1 MEPLPRGANFQ
12 RAKMLWE
19 IGLHIAG
26 DPNTPYYGP
35 RDMCISIGSGSAE
48 NFKPWL
54 RMSTGSPILARAVC
68 SGELEMA
75 MVNPSGFLTQA
86 YRGTGL
92 FSEPLPV
99 RVLATYPSWDRYV
112 HVIHPRTGLK
122 SLADLKEKKYPLR
135 LSIREDATHSTR
147 VLLDQTLAAYGMTV
161 KDIESW
167 GGSLQLNGGPGDER
181 RMKAIREG
189 TIDAIFDEGL
199 VLWLNEALASGMKPM
214 TLDDFAFKY
223 LVDEL
228 GWRKYTIKPG
238 RYKNLTE
245 EHTCIDYSGWPIYT
259 RASLPDDDA
268 YKICDAI
275 MARKDQSY
283 WEDSYTGV
291 GQLGKNTDAT
301 PRDVPLHPGAE
312 KWYREHGFKV

>member
-35 RDMCISIGSGSAE
+35 RDMCISVGSGSAE

-68 SGELEMA
+68 SGELEIA

-92 FSEPLPV
+92 FFEPLPV

-147 VLLDQTLAAYGMTV
+147 VLLDQTLAAYGMLL

-167 GGSLQLNGGPGDER
+167 GGSFQLNGGPGDKR
-181 RMKAIREG
+181 RLEALRAG

-199 VLWLNEALASGMKPM
+199 VLWFDEALAAGMEPVP
-214 TLDDFAFKY
+214 LDAFAFEK
-223 LVDEL
+223 LEAL
-228 GWRKYTIKPG
+228 GWRKVVIPKG
-238 RYKNLTE
+238 RYPHLKADHECL
-245 EHTCIDYSGWPIYT
+245 DYSGWPLYT
-259 RASLPDDDA
+259 RASLRDDDA
-268 YKICDAI
+268 YKVVDAI
-275 MARKDQSY
+275 HARKDEIY
-283 WEDSYTGV
+283 WENSYTGTA
-291 GQLGKNTDAT
+291 QLGQDTEAT

-312 KWYREHGFKV
+312 KWYREHGFEV

>member
-35 RDMCISIGSGSAE
+35 RDMCISVGSGSAE

-68 SGELEMA
+68 SGELEIA

-92 FSEPLPV
+92 FFEPLPV

-112 HVIHPRTGLK
+112 HVIHPRTSLK

-147 VLLDQTLAAYGMTV
+147 VLLDQTLAAYGMLL

-167 GGSLQLNGGPGDER
+167 GGSFQLNGGPGDKR
-181 RMKAIREG
+181 RLDALHAG

-199 VLWLNEALASGMKPM
+199 VLWFDEALAAGMEPVP
-214 TLDDFAFKY
+214 LDEFAFEK
-223 LVDEL
+223 LEAL
-228 GWRKYTIKPG
+228 GWRKVVIPKE
-238 RYKNLTE
+238 RYPHLKADHECL
-245 EHTCIDYSGWPIYT
+245 DYSGWPLYT

-268 YKICDAI
+268 YKVVDAI
-275 MARKDQSY
+275 HARKDEIY
-283 WEDSYTGV
+283 WENSYTGTA
-291 GQLGKNTDAT
+291 QLGQDTEAT

>member
-54 RMSTGSPILARAVC
+54 GMSTGSPILARAVC
-68 SGELEMA
+68 SGDLELA

-199 VLWLNEALASGMKPM
+199 VLWFNEALASGMKPM
-214 TLDDFAFKY
+214 TLDDFAFKH

-228 GWRKYTIKPG
+228 G
-238 RYKNLTE
+238 
-245 EHTCIDYSGWPIYT
+245 
-259 RASLPDDDA
+259 
-268 YKICDAI
+268 
-275 MARKDQSY
+275 
-283 WEDSYTGV
+283 
-291 GQLGKNTDAT
+291 
-301 PRDVPLHPGAE
+301 
-312 KWYREHGFKV
+312 